1 MSRTLTLFPASAYP
15 AEPAGHPRAVAPET
29 ELLAGTETGTVGWTE
44 AAAVAA
50 ERCLSAGRYRSA
62 RRHLRAAL
70 RRTPDDA
77 RCRYLLGRALA
88 DDPHGCDRRAARHY
102 RKAVKLN
109 ASEPLYRAALGL
121 ALVRI
126 DDTRSGVNV
135 LRRAA
140 EADPTNTEVLAIV
153 VEGLREA
160 GESELAF
167 QLLSKARFLAPADPD
182 VLHLWNRTRFDVT
195 AQGQQASQASGTERQ
210 RVVPFLRL
218 VGGNAGPAE
227 SRVESRA
234 NAAGRTRQD
243 RAAQPTSHVGRLL
256 RPFRG

>member
-1 MSRTLTLFPASAYP
+1 MSRTLTLFPASACP
-15 AEPAGHPRAVAPET
+15 AEPAGRLRAVAPESGLST
-29 ELLAGTETGTVGWTE
+29 GTDSGTVGWTE

-50 ERCLSAGRYRSA
+50 ERCLAAGRFRSA

-70 RRTPDDA
+70 RRVPDDA
-77 RCRYLLGRALA
+77 RCRYLLGRALS

-109 ASEPLYRAALGL
+109 ASEPRYRAALGL

-126 DDTRSGVNV
+126 DNTRSGVNV

-140 EADPTNTEVLAIV
+140 EAAPTDTEVLALV

-167 QLLSKARFLAPADPD
+167 QLLSKARFLAPADPT

-195 AQGQQASQASGTERQ
+195 ARNQQAARAAESEPQ

-218 VGGNAGPAE
+218 VGGNRTPDTG
-227 SRVESRA
+227 RA
-234 NAAGRTRQD
+234 ANRTRQD
-243 RAAQPTSHVGRLL
+243 AASRPVAHVGRLL